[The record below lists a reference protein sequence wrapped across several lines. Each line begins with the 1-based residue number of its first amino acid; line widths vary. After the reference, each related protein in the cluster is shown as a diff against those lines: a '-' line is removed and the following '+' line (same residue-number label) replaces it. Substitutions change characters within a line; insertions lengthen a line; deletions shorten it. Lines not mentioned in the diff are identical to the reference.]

1 MLVEKVIVAGVG
13 GTLGPPVIK
22 HLSKKAFEVT
32 ALTGKPDQVKQ
43 KYGDQVQAR
52 KADYSSVGT
61 LVPSLQ
67 DCDALVILL
76 NRDSLDAQIMLI
88 DAAVAAGVPHIIPSC
103 FGQDTRMEEWKT
115 NPAVETKIRME
126 DHVVK
131 LAKEG
136 KITFTGIQT
145 GLFLDWALRAKFLL
159 NCTGDGPSM
168 LFDSGDT
175 PLSTT
180 ALDDIGMAVANSL
193 VEIKKT
199 RNKFLKVQSAAVTQ
213 NQLLKYGRQAHPQW
227 EWQTVAV
234 DTQAVYKRSREA
246 FDRGERSRE
255 VMMGFLS
262 WPSFGQGFGLF
273 RSNDNK
279 LLGVEDWSQ
288 DRVAQLVSKVIDEAT
303 VVEKLI

>member
-1 MLVEKVIVAGVG
+1 MSVKKVIVAGVG

-22 HLSKKAFEVT
+22 HLLAKAFRVT
-32 ALTGKPDQVKQ
+32 ALTSKPDQVKE

-52 KADYSSVGT
+52 KADYSSVDT
-61 LVPSLQ
+61 LAHSLH

-76 NRDSLDAQIMLI
+76 NRDSLDAQILLI
-88 DAAVAAGVPHIIPSC
+88 DAAVAAGVPHIVPSC
-103 FGQDTRMEEWKT
+103 FGQDTRMEEWRT
-115 NPAVETKIRME
+115 NPAVQSKVKME

-131 LAKEG
+131 LAQEG

-168 LFDSGDT
+168 LFDSGDK

-193 VEIKKT
+193 VEIEKT
-199 RNKFLKVQSAAVTQ
+199 TNKFLKVQSAAVTQ
-213 NQLLKYGRQAHPQW
+213 NQLLKYGRQARPQW
-227 EWQTVAV
+227 EWKTLDV

-273 RSNDNK
+273 GSHDNN
-279 LLGVEDWSQ
+279 LLGIEDWYE
-288 DRVAQLVSKVIDEAT
+288 DRVAQLVSEVIDEAA
-303 VVEKLI
+303 VV

>member
-1 MLVEKVIVAGVG
+1 MPVKKVIVAGVG

-22 HLSKKAFEVT
+22 HLLAKAFEVT
-32 ALTGKPDQVKQ
+32 ALTSKPDQVKE

-52 KADYSSVGT
+52 KANYSSVDT
-61 LVPSLQ
+61 LAQSLH

-76 NRDSLDAQIMLI
+76 NRDSLDAQILLI

-103 FGQDTRMEEWKT
+103 FGQDTRMEEWRT
-115 NPAVETKIRME
+115 NPAVQSKVKME

-131 LAKEG
+131 LVQEG

-168 LFDSGDT
+168 LFDSGDKS
-175 PLSTT
+175 LSTT
-180 ALDDIGMAVANSL
+180 AIDDIGMAVANSL
-193 VEIKKT
+193 VEIEKT

-213 NQLLKYGRQAHPQW
+213 NQLLKYGRQARPQW
-227 EWQTVAV
+227 EWKTVAV

-255 VMMGFLS
+255 VMMGFVS

-273 RSNDNK
+273 RSNDNI
-279 LLGVEDWSQ
+279 LLGIEDWSQ
-288 DRVAQLVSKVIDEAT
+288 DRVAQLVSEVIDEAAL
-303 VVEKLI
+303 V